1 MRWPFSCAAMRSYTA
16 TVAVTRAMHALGV
29 ASAPSRRAHVKPS
42 SLSSPRLPPLPEP
55 LPLPLVVVV
64 AWRLVTCA
72 SVSSLWA
79 ASGSSIHAPTSA
91 SWTETMMVGA
101 RLVAPI
107 AHHTTHPRTPRQPQ
121 RRGGATHTTGDS
133 LKDVGEGHCHV
144 P

>member
-29 ASAPSRRAHVKPS
+29 ASAPSRRAHAKPS
-42 SLSSPRLPPLPEP
+42 SLSPPRLPPLPEP
-55 LPLPLVVVV
+55 LPLALALVVE

-101 RLVAPI
+101 RLVAAI
-107 AHHTTHPRTPRQPQ
+107 AHHTTPHTTCQPQ
-121 RRGGATHTTGDS
+121 RRAGAAHTPGDS